1 MQGLPVLVGLV
12 EDNMADN
19 GNLTQIA
26 VQCIWRVL
34 ELHGAGPL
42 NHLCRLLSNA
52 GLPHRLMRAML
63 SLSQEHQVLLNKAEV
78 CAATLSQRQSSHLSA
93 KPTVYA
99 VYYTLV
105 NMSNMLI
112 STHSGCM
119 CTQRSMPINIPAFS
133 WSLVC

>member
-26 VQCIWRVL
+26 VECIWRVL

-78 CAATLSQRQSSHLSA
+78 CAATLSQKQSSHLSA
-93 KPTVYA
+93 KLTVYA

-105 NMSNMLI
+105 HMSNNVDFN
-112 STHSGCM
+112 
-119 CTQRSMPINIPAFS
+119 TQWLHVYPAQHGD
-133 WSLVC
+133 